1 MTTPVIPGS
10 GREEFYGT
18 HLRPEQTLML
28 VNAIIAGGQFSNTL
42 SRVNSNAAS
51 IVFPVLSGVD
61 EPLWTAE
68 LAAIPWLDLEG
79 KPLVVAPT
87 RLSGIVLISV
97 ESFRDGGLNITQQV
111 QAGLQAKFS
120 SVVDRDLLIGDG
132 QAQTPAGLI
141 PAAPAVSADSLW
153 TAVIAA
159 KAQISAAGGTPTHL
173 AASPDVIAA
182 EESRV
187 DADDRPLWPDG
198 LATYAGVQVV
208 PTPAA
213 TTPLVYD
220 RAKVHLVVRSD
231 YEALTSEHVTPAF
244 ERYGLALRLT
254 CRMAAACPAPV
265 MAMRRLVID
274 GELVERGGQARSKPK
289 PTA

>member
-1 MTTPVIPGS
+1 MMTTPVIPGS

-18 HLRPEQTLML
+18 HLSPEQTLML
-28 VNAIIAGGQFSNTL
+28 INAIIAGGQFSNTL

-61 EPLWTAE
+61 EPQWTAE

-120 SVVDRDLLIGDG
+120 
-132 QAQTPAGLI
+132 
-141 PAAPAVSADSLW
+141 
-153 TAVIAA
+153 
-159 KAQISAAGGTPTHL
+159 
-173 AASPDVIAA
+173 
-182 EESRV
+182 
-187 DADDRPLWPDG
+187 
-198 LATYAGVQVV
+198 
-208 PTPAA
+208 
-213 TTPLVYD
+213 
-220 RAKVHLVVRSD
+220 
-231 YEALTSEHVTPAF
+231 
-244 ERYGLALRLT
+244 
-254 CRMAAACPAPV
+254 PAPV

>member
-61 EPLWTAE
+61 EPQWTAE

-120 SVVDRDLLIGDG
+120 FVVDRDLLIGDG

-173 AASPDVIAA
+173 AAS
-182 EESRV
+182 R
-187 DADDRPLWPDG
+187 
-198 LATYAGVQVV
+198 T
-208 PTPAA
+208 
-213 TTPLVYD
+213 
-220 RAKVHLVVRSD
+220 
-231 YEALTSEHVTPAF
+231 
-244 ERYGLALRLT
+244 
-254 CRMAAACPAPV
+254 
-265 MAMRRLVID
+265 
-274 GELVERGGQARSKPK
+274 
-289 PTA
+289 